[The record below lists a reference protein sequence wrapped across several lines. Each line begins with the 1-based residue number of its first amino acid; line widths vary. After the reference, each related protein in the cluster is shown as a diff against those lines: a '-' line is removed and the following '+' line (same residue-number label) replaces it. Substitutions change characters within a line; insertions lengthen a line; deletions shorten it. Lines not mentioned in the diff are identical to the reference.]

1 MLAFQVLSGRGLRG
15 VFPSVPQSTP
25 PLLASSAQE
34 EGQPGRR
41 PSGKAEG
48 KEALAGLG
56 FQLALCV
63 PKQAAGVIAGP
74 QLVPELRLSK
84 RWPKAQIGP

>member
-1 MLAFQVLSGRGLRG
+1 MFRR
-15 VFPSVPQSTP
+15 VPPPP

-48 KEALAGLG
+48 KEALTGLG

-63 PKQAAGVIAGP
+63 PKQAAGVISGP
-74 QLVPELRLSK
+74 QLVPALRLSK